1 MKESTVR
8 TVRTA
13 VQTLF
18 AIAAAVPALLPSLGV
33 STTAGIG
40 LTVVTVAA
48 AITRVHQIPAV
59 NDLLNK
65 YLKIPK

>member
-18 AIAAAVPALLPSLGV
+18 AIAAAVPLILPSLGV
-33 STTAGIG
+33 STTVGIG

-48 AITRVHQIPAV
+48 AITRVHQIPGV